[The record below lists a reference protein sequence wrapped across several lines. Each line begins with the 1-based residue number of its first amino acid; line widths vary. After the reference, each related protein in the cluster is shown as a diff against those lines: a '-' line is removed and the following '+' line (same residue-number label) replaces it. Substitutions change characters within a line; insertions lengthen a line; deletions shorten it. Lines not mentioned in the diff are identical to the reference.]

1 MSTYTSH
8 SDQEKEG
15 VFDKIMNALNNLG
28 EKVTQLTKTVTGSNE
43 DPATTPPPS
52 TYAGGKKS
60 KKSKSKKIAK
70 YTNTRKGKS
79 KKCIKCSKS
88 KKCPRCRKST
98 RR

>member
-1 MSTYTSH
+1 MNTYTPKSE
-8 SDQEKEG
+8 QTETG
-15 VFDKIMNALNNLG
+15 ILNGITNALNYIG
-28 EKVTQLTKTVTGSNE
+28 EQVTKLTKTVTGSNK
-43 DPATTPPPS
+43 DPATTPPS